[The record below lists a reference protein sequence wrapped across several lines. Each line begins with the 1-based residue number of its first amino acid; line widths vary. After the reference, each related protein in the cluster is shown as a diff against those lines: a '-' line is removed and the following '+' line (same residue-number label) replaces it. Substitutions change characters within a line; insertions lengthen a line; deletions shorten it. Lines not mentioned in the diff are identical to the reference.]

1 MTTDHRVRIHAS
13 DHWWR
18 EPSAAEPRRFP
29 IHANADFV
37 QALERA
43 GATLAVTSRQD
54 SVLFLISISNGVC
67 IASSIRVAAPMGIS
81 VNGDSLALGTAV
93 SIRVHHD
100 LTANDAAQATYIPVA
115 THVTGGVSVHDVGW
129 DAASSLWFVNTAFSA
144 LCVVDGRS
152 HFRIAW
158 RPDFIT
164 QDGPVDCCHLNGMAM
179 TASGPQYA
187 TALAAAGT
195 QEGWRAHGLDRGVLI
210 NLHHGIVLED
220 LSLPHSPQLRHDAL
234 WFLESGRGRLLRYA
248 PTAAATNHASSE
260 HALSEHALSEHALS
274 NHPSSKAG
282 STDIVGEIPGV
293 LRGLGFAADC
303 AFIGLSKVRPT
314 SGDAAEMLRQRF
326 PDYSHCRIHAFDT
339 LRGASCGYAEL
350 PGISEI
356 SSLCVLPKPSV
367 RWLQPDAM
375 QSATTFVYD
384 E

>member
-1 MTTDHRVRIHAS
+1 MTTDPRVRIHAS
-13 DHWWR
+13 DHWWH

-29 IHANADFV
+29 IHASADFV
-37 QALERA
+37 QSLERA

-67 IASSIRVAAPMGIS
+67 MASSVRVAAPMGIC

-93 SIRVHHD
+93 SIRVHRD
-100 LTANDAAQATYIPVA
+100 LTASDATQATYLPVA

-158 RPDFIT
+158 RPDFIAE
-164 QDGPVDCCHLNGMAM
+164 DGPVDCCHLNGMAM
-179 TASGPQYA
+179 TQSGPHYA
-187 TALAAAGT
+187 TALAATGT
-195 QEGWRAHGLDRGVLI
+195 QEGWRTQGLDRGVLI
-210 NLHHGIVLED
+210 DLQHGVVLED
-220 LSLPHSPQLRHDAL
+220 LSLPHSPQWRRDAL
-234 WFLESGRGRLLRYA
+234 WFLESGRGRLLRFA

-260 HALSEHALSEHALS
+260 HIFSKHA
-274 NHPSSKAG
+274 SSKPA
-282 STDIVGEIPGV
+282 SADIVGEIPGV
-293 LRGLGFAADC
+293 LRGLDFAGDC

-326 PDYSHCRIHAFDT
+326 TDYSHCRIHAFDT
-339 LRGASCGYAEL
+339 LRGTSCGYAEL

-367 RWLQPDAM
+367 RWLQPDPM